1 MLNPYPFSPEESIN
15 NLVDSFFYIYDM
27 SNYYVYIYLDPRK
40 PGKYNYLGYN
50 FEFEPFYVGKGTKS
64 RILRHLKEVDRNPLK
79 VNKISKIKREGHSPI
94 IIKLVSGL
102 TDKEAIEIEERLIKS
117 IGRIITK
124 TGPLTNIPER
134 GSVYVEYKHKQ
145 EYIEKLYK
153 PVIKYDLDGNII
165 EEYGSVK
172 EAGEKNQVHPQ
183 TISQICGGGIKIWK
197 DKYIFLYK
205 DDVFN
210 KRLRIKKEYP
220 VKRIDYNGD
229 EVIYRSITQAA
240 EKNNLRVSDISS
252 SCLGNSFQSGGYLW
266 RFTEHRDKEYIDNRI
281 SQNYDKYLKLMNYE
295 LIDSRNG
302 KIYKNILHAISSNK
316 NLKINNLISLI
327 NKKIYRFNEY
337 TRYKNIL

>member
-1 MLNPYPFSPEESIN
+1 
-15 NLVDSFFYIYDM
+15 M

-220 VKRIDYNGD
+220 IKRIDYNGN
-229 EVIYRSITQAA
+229 ETLYYSASHA
-240 EKNNLRVSDISS
+240 SKNTGLSLSKINQVCNGER
-252 SCLGNSFQSGGYLW
+252 FQTGGYIW
-266 RFTEHRDKEYIDNRI
+266 RFVNHPNLEKINQKIDNNF
-281 SQNYDKYLKLMNYE
+281 QKYLGLMNFE
-295 LIDSRNG
+295 IVDSRDG
-302 KIYKNILHAISSNK
+302 IVYKNILHAISCNK
-316 NLKINNLISLI
+316 NLKVNNLISLL

-337 TRYKNIL
+337 TRYKILL